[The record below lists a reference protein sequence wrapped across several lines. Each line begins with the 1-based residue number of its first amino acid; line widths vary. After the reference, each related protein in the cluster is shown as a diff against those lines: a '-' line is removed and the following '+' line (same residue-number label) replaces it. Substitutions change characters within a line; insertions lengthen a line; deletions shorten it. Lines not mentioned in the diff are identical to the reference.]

1 MIGETRLTFVRDNHK
16 LYFEGLVVENLD
28 SEVLAG
34 IPFMENNDIAIR
46 PSRCQVLIGNDS
58 VYQYKFS
65 DTEMQRHAVRRTHI
79 VRTPSESTTL
89 FPGEFV
95 EAELPSEM
103 AHSDS
108 TFSVEPHPCS
118 SEPWTDIWPT
128 PSLLQSVAGKL
139 RITNLTN
146 APGHLKRN
154 EHFCKV
160 RTTHLQEKPT
170 ASSTLNQSH

>member
-1 MIGETRLTFVRDNHK
+1 MIRASTATYLNAEITRSSQSAHQADGSSPLKVIGETRLTFVRDNHK

-58 VYQYKFS
+58 VYQYQFS

-79 VRTPSESTTL
+79 VRAPSESTTL
-89 FPGEFV
+89 WPGEFV
-95 EAELPSEM
+95 EVELPSEM

-108 TFSVEPHPCS
+108 SFAVEPHPCS
-118 SEPWTDIWPT
+118 SEP
-128 PSLLQSVAGKL
+128 
-139 RITNLTN
+139 
-146 APGHLKRN
+146 
-154 EHFCKV
+154 
-160 RTTHLQEKPT
+160 
-170 ASSTLNQSH
+170 